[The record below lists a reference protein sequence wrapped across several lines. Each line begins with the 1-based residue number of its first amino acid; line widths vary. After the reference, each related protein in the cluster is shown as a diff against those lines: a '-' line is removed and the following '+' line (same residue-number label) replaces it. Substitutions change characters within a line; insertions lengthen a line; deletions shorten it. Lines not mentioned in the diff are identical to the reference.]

1 MREASACLP
10 TSSKDLRE
18 QIESGH
24 QSAIW
29 LSETPVMDVLN
40 NFFRWTANP
49 CLHLANGNL
58 LTGWHPAE
66 QANALGIRDDK
77 DRDDGMRVSDK
88 MLNKRKTAWILI
100 TNAKG
105 PLIFWRFVLLVGSN
119 CCRKGANHGMD
130 QVRSEKVRNHIGV
143 VTL

>member
-1 MREASACLP
+1 MHYLPTLGGAPSSAIDRSGLPRMREASACLP

-24 QSAIW
+24 QSAMW

-40 NFFRWTANP
+40 DFFRGTANP
-49 CLHLANGNL
+49 CLHLAL

-88 MLNKRKTAWILI
+88 MLDKRKTA
-100 TNAKG
+100 
-105 PLIFWRFVLLVGSN
+105 
-119 CCRKGANHGMD
+119 
-130 QVRSEKVRNHIGV
+130 
-143 VTL
+143 